1 MINVIG
7 AGLPRTGTTSLKAAL
22 ERLGFGPCH
31 HMQEIAAHP
40 EQAQRWRQTLDGPVD
55 WNGVLDGYRAAV
67 DWPSAHFWR
76 SLAQSYPDAKVILT
90 ARDPHAWYASLRDTV
105 FALLHAPSAVPAE
118 FHPVAIGMRPLLEH
132 LWRETFG
139 TTLDEPMPEERHA
152 VEVFRRRT
160 AEVTGALPADRILIY
175 ETGQGWEPLCDF
187 LGVPVPD
194 EPYPRLNDRQSAQ
207 SRLRGAA
214 ER

>member
-1 MINVIG
+1 MISVIG
-7 AGLPRTGTTSLKAAL
+7 AGLPRTGTTSLKTAL

-40 EQAQRWRQTLDGPVD
+40 DQAQRWRQILDGPID
-55 WNGVLDGYRAAV
+55 WNGTLDGYRAAV

-76 SLAQSYPDAKVILT
+76 PLSQAYPDAKVILT
-90 ARDPHAWYASLRDTV
+90 VRDPHAWYASLRDTV
-105 FALLHAPSAVPAE
+105 FALLTDPGAAPGALRPMLA
-118 FHPVAIGMRPLLEH
+118 AMRPLLARV
-132 LWRETFG
+132 WSETFG

-160 AEVTGALPADRILIY
+160 DEVTSALPADRILIH
-175 ETGQGWEPLCDF
+175 ESRQGWEPLCGF

-194 EPYPRLNDRQSAQ
+194 EPYPHLNDQRSAQ
-207 SRLRGAA
+207 ARLRGAA
-214 ER
+214 DR